1 MDKKIENGA
10 IEVSPIVAENM
21 FLREVVI
28 KLEQTK
34 SITLEEEEKLKKIFS
49 SLQNFKATQKCLY
62 EVVLALGLTRVP
74 EYKAL
79 ASEFNTR
86 LNNYQKNI

>member
-21 FLREVVI
+21 FLREIVI

-34 SITLEEEEKLKKIFS
+34 HMSLEEEDKLKKIFS
-49 SLQNFKATQKCLY
+49 SLKNFKATQKCLY

-79 ASEFNTR
+79 ASEFNNK